1 MFIFCVDQEVVGNV
15 FILRE
20 FMLGEN
26 KQLKLLNLSYEQMG
40 DSVKNRESI
49 NYVYKL
55 RWYHAEASFVVSSFF
70 QEEIMEEFVL
80 FIICYI
86 VVLIFYELY
95 IVKRAK
101 KSKDDNTKSKK
112 KAKEPVEILY
122 LKSKYDLD
130 MKKVDYN
137 QLLQIVALVS
147 SFDISV
153 IVSVMSLI
161 PNFFV
166 KLIVGFVLI
175 FLMVYISYYFVYL
188 FYKKKGMVKHG
199 KHKKD

>member
-1 MFIFCVDQEVVGNV
+1 MFIFCVDQGVVGNV
-15 FILRE
+15 LIFRE

-122 LKSKYDLD
+122 L
-130 MKKVDYN
+130 
-137 QLLQIVALVS
+137 
-147 SFDISV
+147 
-153 IVSVMSLI
+153 
-161 PNFFV
+161 
-166 KLIVGFVLI
+166 
-175 FLMVYISYYFVYL
+175 
-188 FYKKKGMVKHG
+188 
-199 KHKKD
+199 